1 MRCASTPAHCYMR
14 RCDQKD
20 NGDDNLASVVPFLLP
35 HLRAL
40 DNHLTLLLP
49 RRIPLAAGIP
59 KVALGRV
66 GLIHPWLALDAIF
79 EPAIGAAH
87 GDVENQ
93 VKVLVKRGA
102 VAAGLT
108 PRVHQSRA
116 IGIGGREVALGPKG
130 FVEVRIHDLEEAR
143 VDVGEDVLLGPLEAV
158 GVEARAVSGV
168 QSLSLDIASPP
179 SIVVGV
185 RTPVNRRRHDIV
197 ATLRIRVI
205 VAPRLHNVDFSRLG
219 PHAIGVV
226 GGQHPDCGPHPVT
239 LGKLGDNFDTA
250 KLNLS
255 SLLGADAGRLDG
267 VDNGSVGG
275 VRHGNAVVPEIR
287 RTFSGFQQ
295 IDDVVRIDE

>member
-1 MRCASTPAHCYMR
+1 MRCASTPAHCYMQ

-20 NGDDNLASVVPFLLP
+20 DVDDNLASVVPFLLP

-79 EPAIGAAH
+79 EPAIGTAH

-295 IDDVVRIDE
+295 VDDVVRIDE

>member
-1 MRCASTPAHCYMR
+1 MR

-20 NGDDNLASVVPFLLP
+20 NGDDDLASVVPFLLP

-158 GVEARAVSGV
+158 GVEARAVGGV

-295 IDDVVRIDE
+295 VDDVVRVDE

>member
-1 MRCASTPAHCYMR
+1 MRCASTPAHGYMR

-87 GDVENQ
+87 GNVENQ
-93 VKVLVKRGA
+93 EKVLVKRGA

-158 GVEARAVSGV
+158 GVETRAVGGV

-295 IDDVVRIDE
+295 VDDVVRIYE